1 LEFKQLRAQLLARS
15 PLPSMVEVVTLART
29 EEIRLRGVL
38 SSSSMVL
45 ATPTV
50 SPAPAPTTPAPAA
63 VPLAS
68 GCAVVVFCRYYKATT
83 HTIEKC
89 RRRPPC
95 HRGSVSTSTASASP
109 QSPPDWALDLT
120 RRMEHME
127 GLYATSPAS
136 YMVSSVVARVPQPG
150 PPQVPRCQVL
160 LCPGFLTQ
168 ELFTRPMIL
177 VLFVH

>member
-1 LEFKQLRAQLLARS
+1 
-15 PLPSMVEVVTLART
+15 MVEVVTLART

-89 RRRPPC
+89 RRRPPR
-95 HRGSVSTSTASASP
+95 HRGSASTFTASASP

-120 RRMEHME
+120 RRMERME
-127 GLYATSPAS
+127 GLYAISSAS